1 MKKSYFYF
9 IVPLVLTA
17 LFGTYYW
24 HYSAGYEQRI
34 AMAEKARK
42 DELDRKRN
50 EEAKQKEK
58 AIQDAIA
65 LSDKRKK
72 EKAERDAKEA
82 QEAAERE
89 QAIQRRNK
97 AQQDARKFADQVKR
111 LQKEVNENKEE
122 ITKIEQDKKDL
133 LQEQGFLKE
142 YVKQAEANTQ
152 ALTGVLE
159 KIDAADR
166 ARAEA
171 DRAAA
176 AAKKASS

>member
-1 MKKSYFYF
+1 MKKSYLYF

-17 LFGTYYW
+17 IFGVYYW
-24 HYSAGYEQRI
+24 HYSSGYEERLAI
-34 AMAEKARK
+34 AEKARK
-42 DELDRKRN
+42 DEIESKHQK
-50 EEAKQKEK
+50 EAKDREK
-58 AIQDAIA
+58 AIADAVA

-72 EKAERDAKEA
+72 EKADRDAKEA

-97 AQQDARKFADQVKR
+97 AQQDSRKFADQVKR

-159 KIDAADR
+159 KIEAADR
-166 ARAEA
+166 ARIEA